1 MNLYIPSSVHWA
13 EKGFQLQQKGNFP
26 VDSIAEFTVTASN
39 NQPISLNFFIPS
51 WAAKVDVYVN
61 GAKEKGKILP
71 DSYFALRRIWKN
83 KDVVK
88 LVFHYSFRIET
99 MPDDK
104 MTIAFFYGPV
114 LLAFETKN
122 EMVLK
127 KTDDLAS
134 TLKMILGGIHGSGQN
149 KFQFTY
155 NSINYVLQPFY
166 MIKQESYGV
175 YATIRDY

>member
-1 MNLYIPSSVHWA
+1 M
-13 EKGFQLQQKGNFP
+13 
-26 VDSIAEFTVTASN
+26 
-39 NQPISLNFFIPS
+39 SLNFFIPS

-61 GAKEKGKILP
+61 GAKQKGKILT

-88 LVFHYSFRIET
+88 LVFHYGFRIET

-122 EMVLK
+122 ELVFK
-127 KTDDLAS
+127 KTADRAS
-134 TLKMILGGIHGSGQN
+134 TLRLILGGIHRSGQN

-155 NSINYVLQPFY
+155 NGIDYVLQPLY
-166 MIKQESYGV
+166 TIKQESYGV